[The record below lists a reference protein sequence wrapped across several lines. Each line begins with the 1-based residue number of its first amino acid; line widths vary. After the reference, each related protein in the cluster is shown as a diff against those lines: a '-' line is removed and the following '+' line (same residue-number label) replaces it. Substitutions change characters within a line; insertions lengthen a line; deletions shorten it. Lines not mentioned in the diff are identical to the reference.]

1 MDKPKF
7 KIGDKVVYQYGDQTP
22 RKVVKIETT
31 VTHSYLVEG
40 PNGERIWTGTVALRR
55 SRRKAK

>member
-7 KIGDKVVYQYGDQTP
+7 KIGDKVFYQYGDQTP

-31 VTHSYLVEG
+31 VTYSYLVEG
-40 PNGERIWTGTVALRR
+40 PNGERNWIGTVALRR